1 MSQMNGQNNS
11 FRAKCQIR
19 SLYFSQNKNP
29 KISSNARNNDSGHLE
44 LVLGGSDGGH
54 RVDVVV
60 GVADEASHRRLHDA
74 HERVVSLFLA

>member
-1 MSQMNGQNNS
+1 MDRTILSEKN
-11 FRAKCQIR
+11 FKFALFIFLKIR
-19 SLYFSQNKNP
+19 NP

-74 HERVVSLFLA
+74 HERVVSLLLA